1 MKFLKITAVAIFSI
15 ALLASFTQTE
25 QTTNDT
31 NNHEVKKVHID
42 LTAMKDKKAVKLPTQ
57 G

>member
-1 MKFLKITAVAIFSI
+1 MKTLKIAVLAI
-15 ALLASFTQTE
+15 ASVVVLTGFTQSNETS
-25 QTTNDT
+25 NSS